1 MQDYHGKG
9 LILGIPHTALV
20 TGIYYGIGPKDY
32 RRTVAFNSVITY
44 KIQVTICEEI
54 AVLLL

>member
-1 MQDYHGKG
+1 MQGYYRKG

-20 TGIYYGIGPKDY
+20 TGIYYGTSPKDY
-32 RRTVAFNSVITY
+32 TRTVAYNSVITY
-44 KIQVTICEEI
+44 KIQVTIYEEI